1 MGGKGKSSGE
11 KDRLVQRPWGTRE
24 LEVPSK
30 EKRADVGGQAAMAE
44 AGKDSMMQN
53 LRARASSVD
62 SAQRRW
68 ATTGVEAGA
77 PQDLTY
83 IQQPKTPA

>member
-1 MGGKGKSSGE
+1 M
-11 KDRLVQRPWGTRE
+11 RE
-24 LEVPSK
+24 FEVPSK

-62 SAQRRW
+62 SAQCR
-68 ATTGVEAGA
+68 TGNHRGLKQE
-77 PQDLTY
+77 PHR
-83 IQQPKTPA
+83 I